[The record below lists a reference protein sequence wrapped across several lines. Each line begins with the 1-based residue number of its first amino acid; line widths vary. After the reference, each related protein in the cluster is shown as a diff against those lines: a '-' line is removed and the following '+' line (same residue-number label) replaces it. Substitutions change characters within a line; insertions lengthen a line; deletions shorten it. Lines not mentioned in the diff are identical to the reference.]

1 MEEIKEKKRELREH
15 VATALGEIPE
25 KKLAEKQ
32 RTIENKLF
40 EFANFLEA
48 KIALLYLNENLEI
61 NTHRIIERSLVLN
74 KIVVLPFTKT
84 DQPQKHLFKID
95 DITQDIIPNSEGKM
109 VVDTSR
115 CKKVP
120 IDCIDIAIVP
130 GLAFDEKGGRIG
142 PGDGFYDLLIPK
154 LPATARKVSIALEEQ
169 LVTQV
174 PMESHDKYVDIIITD
189 SRIIYK
195 I

>member
-15 VATALGEIPE
+15 VAAILGEIPE
-25 KKLAEKQ
+25 TDLSEKQ
-32 RTIENKLF
+32 KTVENKLF

-48 KIALLYLNENLEI
+48 KIALLYLNKDLEI
-61 NTHRIIERSLVLN
+61 NTRSIIERSLMLN
-74 KIVVLPFTKT
+74 KIVVLPFTET
-84 DQPQKHLFKID
+84 DQPKSQLFKID
-95 DITQDIIPNSEGKM
+95 DITQDIITDADGNM
-109 VVDTSR
+109 VPDTSR

-142 PGDGFYDLLIPK
+142 AGDGFYDLLIPK
-154 LPATARKVSIALEEQ
+154 LPATARKVAVALEEQ
-169 LVTQV
+169 LVSQI
-174 PMESHDKYVDIIITD
+174 PMESHDKYVDIIITN
-189 SRIIYK
+189 SRVIYK

>member
-1 MEEIKEKKRELREH
+1 MEDIKEKKQEFRLQM
-15 VATALGEIPE
+15 TSSLDLLSPE
-25 KKLAEKQ
+25 TVAEKN
-32 RTIENKLF
+32 RVVVDKLF

-48 KIALLYLNENLEI
+48 KIALLYLNSGWEIESRSIIHRALEM
-61 NTHRIIERSLVLN
+61 N
-74 KIVVLPFTKT
+74 KIIVLPLKGA
-84 DQPQKHLFKID
+84 DRPKIALYKID
-95 DITQDIIPNSEGKM
+95 VPEKDIILDPDGRPM
-109 VVDTSR
+109 PDAVR

-142 PGDGFYDLLIPK
+142 SGDGYYDQLIPK
-154 LPATARKVSIALEEQ
+154 LPITTRKVAIAIEEQ
-169 LVTQV
+169 VVPLV

-189 SRIIYK
+189 SRVIYK